1 MSNLINKIALQI
13 SSTKK
18 EVNSNLQK
26 YINEIIVIKYGG
38 SAMLDKK
45 LSLNFF
51 QNIQLLVD
59 LGIKPIIVH
68 GGGPQINEMLDKVNI
83 KHKFFKG
90 MRITNKRTF
99 DIVEMILSGVIN
111 KNISCGLSHRKVN
124 ALGLSGVDSKIIIAK
139 KYRKKHTSDPD
150 LGLVGQPQAINKNL
164 LLELVSNKIV
174 PVIAP
179 IGADT
184 KGTKFNINADLTAG
198 FIASEIGA
206 RRLLMLT
213 DVKGVIGVNNKVI
226 SELKVKEIQKL
237 ISNKIIHGGMIP
249 KVKTCVEAVKSG
261 IRASVILDGRLKNV
275 ILKELLSD
283 KGIGTLFRK

>member
-13 SSTKK
+13 SSNKK

-83 KHKFFKG
+83 EHKFFKG

-99 DIVEMILSGVIN
+99 DIVEMVLSGVIN
-111 KNISCGLSHRKVN
+111 KNISYCLSKKNVN

-139 KYRKKHTSDPD
+139 KYKT
-150 LGLVGQPQAINKNL
+150 KNI
-164 LLELVSNKIV
+164 EKSI
-174 PVIAP
+174 P
-179 IGADT
+179 
-184 KGTKFNINADLTAG
+184 
-198 FIASEIGA
+198 
-206 RRLLMLT
+206 
-213 DVKGVIGVNNKVI
+213 
-226 SELKVKEIQKL
+226 L
-237 ISNKIIHGGMIP
+237 ILI
-249 KVKTCVEAVKSG
+249 
-261 IRASVILDGRLKNV
+261 
-275 ILKELLSD
+275 
-283 KGIGTLFRK
+283 